1 MFKRKLIKILNER
14 ITELETVNARLYIK
28 QFREGDLVYINDGK
42 RSPLMPFY
50 LRKEYNGNR
59 NYYIT
64 SGEDDRIRE
73 SIDCAVNVS
82 EISHEKPK
90 CCGACG
96 KQT

>member
-1 MFKRKLIKILNER
+1 VKDLLVIIQ
-14 ITELETVNARLYIK
+14 ELEAENAMLYRN

-64 SGEDDRIRE
+64 SGKDDRIRE

-82 EISHEKPK
+82 EISHEKPECCK
-90 CCGACG
+90 CCN
-96 KQT
+96 KQI